1 LRARSCGKL
10 APLADSG
17 GSKLDLFHSTLF
29 A

>member
-1 LRARSCGKL
+1 LRARGCGKF

-17 GSKLDLFHSTLF
+17 GSKLDLFHLSIF